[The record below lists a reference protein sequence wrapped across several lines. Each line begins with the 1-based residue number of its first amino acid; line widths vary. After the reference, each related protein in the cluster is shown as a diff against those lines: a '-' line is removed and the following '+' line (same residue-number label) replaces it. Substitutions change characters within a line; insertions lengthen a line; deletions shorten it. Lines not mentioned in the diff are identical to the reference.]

1 MSFDVSFS
9 FPKDLKIQETSEY
22 ERIFGESKRLNTE
35 HFIILY
41 VPNSL
46 GYSRAGFV
54 VSKKSVP
61 GAVGRN
67 RVKRVLREIFR
78 RNKSLFGSMDY
89 VFVAKKGSDSL
100 DYAQARLEIEKIIRS
115 KLSCSQK

>member
-9 FPKDLKIQETSEY
+9 FPKDYKIQKTSEY
-22 ERIFGESKRLNTE
+22 ERIFGKSKKLTTE

-61 GAVGRN
+61 GAVERN
-67 RVKRVLREIFR
+67 RVKRVLREVFR
-78 RNKSLFGSMDY
+78 RNKSLFDSMDL
-89 VFVAKKGSDSL
+89 VFISKKGSDSL
-100 DYAQARLEIEKIIRS
+100 DYAQAKGEIEEIIRS
-115 KLSCSQK
+115 KLP